1 MSNDD
6 HLRRAVLAEL
16 KWEPG
21 VTAAHIGV
29 TAEAGVVTL
38 TGHVETLAEKHAA
51 EAAALR
57 VKDVHAVAD
66 ELEVRLRPETRLT
79 DDAIAAA
86 AMERLAWDVSVPLGS
101 VQVIVED
108 GWVTLSGE
116 VEWHYQRAAAE
127 QDVQRLHGVVG
138 VNNRIAIKSI
148 LQASDIGDEI
158 MHALHRSWFFDPK
171 TINVTAEDGT
181 VRLTGTVHSAHE
193 RQVAAATAWSAP
205 GVTEVENHIRIV

>member
-1 MSNDD
+1 
-6 HLRRAVLAEL
+6 
-16 KWEPG
+16 
-21 VTAAHIGV
+21 
-29 TAEAGVVTL
+29 
-38 TGHVETLAEKHAA
+38 
-51 EAAALR
+51 